1 MTLRTRV
8 LALIG
13 ATVALILALAGQLSM
28 RYQQTHTSLH
38 QVVTQ
43 LAPASDATSDL
54 RTSINDMERRLRLYL
69 ATGSA
74 GYRRLYKTA
83 VSKTHDDLSTLTE
96 LVGADPEYAD
106 LINDV
111 SDSREIWLEAVG
123 GPALSAAESGKSTV
137 ARDIVDSEA
146 AQADFARLTAD
157 AYRLQRFTSR
167 DTNRALNQSAQA
179 ANRLAWT
186 LASAL
191 LLLLLVPLLVYLVLR
206 RAVLEPISILRRQL
220 RAATADAGH
229 KNVITPTGPPELQ
242 QLAGDAE
249 ALRRRLVAQI
259 DEATAAQTA
268 LAQEGPVVDAIRT
281 ELRPRELEHQTGVAV
296 AGVLRPAEGVLAG
309 DFWDRIPLGDGRVA
323 VILCD
328 VSGHGPRAGIV
339 AMRIKTTIT
348 MGLLAG
354 ADAPTIFHRAC
365 DGFADE
371 PARFATAVILIA
383 DPRTGQLTWVNAGHP
398 EPRVVSAGGTI
409 ERLATTGPMLSWLGG
424 VWAAGNMRLRPEQV
438 VVAFSDGVLE
448 SRGEDG
454 AELGDEGLDE
464 RLAAALRES
473 TDPGEVISHALA
485 GVRERADSLERDD
498 VTLVALRLDPTPR
511 AVIPAPRR

>member
-13 ATVALILALAGQLSM
+13 ATLALILALAGQLAV
-28 RYQQTHTSLH
+28 RYQQTHTSLN
-38 QVVTQ
+38 QVVTR
-43 LAPASDATSDL
+43 LAPASEATSDL

-69 ATGSA
+69 ATGSS
-74 GYRRLYKTA
+74 GYRRLYRAA
-83 VSKTHDDLSTLTE
+83 VTKSAQDLDQLTS
-96 LVGADPEYAD
+96 LVGSDPEYGD
-106 LINDV
+106 LISDV
-111 SDSREIWLEAVG
+111 SASRQLWIDAVG
-123 GPALSAAESGKSTV
+123 DPAMAAAEVGQPGV
-137 ARDIVDSEA
+137 GRDIADSEA
-146 AQADFARLTAD
+146 AQANFSRLTAD
-157 AYRLQRFTSR
+157 TYRLSRFTAR
-167 DTNRALNQSAQA
+167 DTGRALQQSAAA

-186 LASAL
+186 LGTAL
-191 LLLLLVPLLVYLVLR
+191 LLLLLVPLLAYVVLR
-206 RAVLEPISILRRQL
+206 RVVLSPISTLRRQL

-229 KNVITPTGPPELQ
+229 KSVITPTGPPEIQ
-242 QLAGDAE
+242 QLAADAE

-268 LAQEGPVVDAIRT
+268 LAQEGPVVDAIRM
-281 ELRPRELEHQTGVAV
+281 ELRARELVHENGVSV

-323 VILCD
+323 VVICD

-339 AMRIKTTIT
+339 AMRIKTSIT
-348 MGLLAG
+348 TGLLAG

-371 PARFATAVILIA
+371 PGRFATAVILIA
-383 DPRTGQLTWVNAGHP
+383 DPATGQLTWVNAGHP
-398 EPRVVSAGGTI
+398 KPRVAAADGGI
-409 ERLATTGPMLSWLGG
+409 ERLQTTGPMLSWLGG
-424 VWAAGNMRLRPEQV
+424 VWAYRSMRLRPGQV

-448 SRGEDG
+448 SRGDDG

-473 TDPGEVISHALA
+473 TEPDAVISHTLA
-485 GVRERADSLERDD
+485 GVRERAASLERDD
-498 VTLVALRLDPTPR
+498 VTLVALRLDPTP
-511 AVIPAPRR
+511 APVIPAPRR